1 MIRLVRIT
9 KILPVLFAFTMK
21 LASIFWQAL
30 GIISAVCSVW
40 SSPLILSA
48 LSSFTR
54 EGPMAHWRGWFDNAS
69 HLEVQLRFPSPEI
82 LRCDACFSLQGSQF
96 SNNLFSSLVVSQRTW
111 EFQPNNWGS
120 PDGSGCHPSKI
131 KTENNPL
138 SDFQNFR
145 EHSIEWMWGIG
156 GLNCDWKV
164 KLNLLR
170 YHINQSPSN
179 QNPHW
184 NGLVNDQFPFDEYW
198 NT

>member
-54 EGPMAHWRGWFDNAS
+54 EGTMAHWRGWFDNAS
-69 HLEVQLRFPSPEI
+69 HLEVQLRFPTPEI
-82 LRCDACFSLQGSQF
+82 SRYDASFSLQGSQF
-96 SNNLFSSLVVSQRTW
+96 SNNLSSSLVVSQRTW
-111 EFQPNNWGS
+111 EFQPNNWAN

-138 SDFQNFR
+138 SDFQNFT
-145 EHSIEWMWGIG
+145 EHSGPRMNVRNRGIELWLKGET
-156 GLNCDWKV
+156 
-164 KLNLLR
+164 
-170 YHINQSPSN
+170 QPS
-179 QNPHW
+179 QISHQPKSIKPESTLEW
-184 NGLVNDQFPFDEYW
+184 AR
-198 NT
+198 